1 MNPRSPHDMVR
12 SACYKCIMLGKRDKE
27 LEPIILTDPLYS
39 FMYARDVIK
48 GRWEEA
54 EKIIILEPYY
64 AFRYAQDVIKGKLP
78 EHMHNQMLL
87 MAISENKNLPNY
99 ALLYIDDL

>member
-12 SACYKCIMLGKRDKE
+12 SACYECIMLGKRDKE

-54 EKIIILEPYY
+54 EEVILNDHCCTYFY
-64 AFRYAQDVIKGKLP
+64 AKEVIKGKLP